1 VLEEFQGVPTHP
13 LLVHAAV
20 VLVPLLVL
28 VTIAYAALPFVRPHL
43 RWALVLL
50 ALAAPV
56 SAVLARLSGEAFYD
70 RLEKAGRISGDYVA
84 RLKNHEQLG
93 TYTAYA
99 SIALGVLAL
108 ALVVA
113 VRPRSQPASLVGGTP
128 RRSGRRLSVVFG
140 LLSVVAAVVAAY
152 YVVRTGDSGAKSVW
166 EGS

>member
-28 VTIAYAALPFVRPHL
+28 VTIAYALLPFVRPHA
-43 RWALVLL
+43 RWALALL
-50 ALAAPV
+50 ALAAPAA
-56 SAVLARLSGEAFYD
+56 AVLARLSGEAFYD

-93 TYTAYA
+93 TYTMYA
-99 SIALGVLAL
+99 SIVLGVLAL
-108 ALVVA
+108 VLVVA
-113 VRPRSQPASLVGGTP
+113 VRPRVESLVGGRP
-128 RRSGRRLSVVFG
+128 RRRGAGLSLVLGGLSV
-140 LLSVVAAVVAAY
+140 AAALVAAY
-152 YVVRTGDSGAKSVW
+152 YVVRTGDTGAKSVW